1 MLRTVTVNALMLA
14 LLLPASA
21 LNADEDK
28 SGIPFRVS
36 ALEEVTLQQQEQIDA
51 LSGINA
57 LSDWVIVDSNKSVIG
72 KVVSFTFRPN
82 VVVVETEID
91 GEAVLLWVNS
101 NGWIYRNSE
110 LVFALENCDGEAF
123 AVEPG
128 DWWFRQVVI
137 AVGPGQDNSAVP
149 YKVIGEPVDEHWF
162 SHILPDGQCENA
174 EFDARATSVER
185 LADDLYVTYPR
196 APDRWSLEL
205 Q

>member
-36 ALEEVTLQQQEQIDA
+36 ALEEMVIQQQDQIEA
-51 LSGINA
+51 LSK
-57 LSDWVIVDSNKSVIG
+57 WVVVDSNKTVIG
-72 KVVSFTFRPN
+72 KVVSFTSRTN
-82 VVVVETEID
+82 VLVVETEID

-149 YKVIGEPVDEHWF
+149 YKVIGEPVDEQWS
-162 SHILPDGQCENA
+162 SHVLPDGQCENH
-174 EFDARATSVER
+174 EFGAPATPVEQ

-196 APDRWSLEL
+196 APDRWSLEV

>member
-36 ALEEVTLQQQEQIDA
+36 ALEEMVIQQQDQIEA
-51 LSGINA
+51 LSK
-57 LSDWVIVDSNKSVIG
+57 WVVVDSNKTVIG
-72 KVVSFTFRPN
+72 KVVSFTSRAN
-82 VVVVETEID
+82 VLVVETEID

-149 YKVIGEPVDEHWF
+149 YKVIGEPVDEQWS
-162 SHILPDGQCENA
+162 SHVLPDGQCENA
-174 EFDARATSVER
+174 EFDARAASVER

-196 APDRWSLEL
+196 APDRWSLEV

>member
-1 MLRTVTVNALMLA
+1 MKMLRTVTVNALMLA

-36 ALEEVTLQQQEQIDA
+36 ALEEMVIQQQDQIEA
-51 LSGINA
+51 LSK
-57 LSDWVIVDSNKSVIG
+57 WVVVDSNKTVIG
-72 KVVSFTFRPN
+72 KVVSFTSRAN
-82 VVVVETEID
+82 VLVVETEID
-91 GEAVLLWVNS
+91 GEVALLWINS
-101 NGWIYRNSE
+101 GGWIFRNSE
-110 LVFALENCDGEAF
+110 LVFALENCEGEAF

-174 EFDARATSVER
+174 EFDARAASVER

-196 APDRWSLEL
+196 APDRWSLEA

>member
-1 MLRTVTVNALMLA
+1 MLRIVTVNALILA
-14 LLLPASA
+14 FLLPATA

-28 SGIPFRVS
+28 SGIPFRVA

-72 KVVSFTFRPN
+72 KVVSFTSRPN

-91 GEAVLLWVNS
+91 GEAALLWINS
-101 NGWIYRNSE
+101 GGWIFRNSE
-110 LVFALENCDGEAF
+110 LVFALENCAGEAF

-128 DWWFRQVVI
+128 GWWFKEVVI

-174 EFDARATSVER
+174 EFDAPASSVEQ

-196 APDRWSLEL
+196 APNPWSLEV

>member
-36 ALEEVTLQQQEQIDA
+36 ALEEMVIQQQDQIEA
-51 LSGINA
+51 LSK
-57 LSDWVIVDSNKSVIG
+57 WVVVDSNKTVIG
-72 KVVSFTFRPN
+72 KVVSFTSRAN
-82 VVVVETEID
+82 VLVVETEID
-91 GEAVLLWVNS
+91 GEVALLWINS
-101 NGWIYRNSE
+101 GGWIFRNSE

-149 YKVIGEPVDEHWF
+149 YKVIGEPVDEQWS
-162 SHILPDGQCENA
+162 SHVLPDGQCENA
-174 EFDARATSVER
+174 EFDARAASVER

-196 APDRWSLEL
+196 APDRWSLEM

>member
-36 ALEEVTLQQQEQIDA
+36 ALEEMVIQQQDQIEA
-51 LSGINA
+51 LSK
-57 LSDWVIVDSNKSVIG
+57 WVVVDSNKTVIG
-72 KVVSFTFRPN
+72 KVVSFTSRTN
-82 VVVVETEID
+82 VLVVETEID

-149 YKVIGEPVDEHWF
+149 YKVIGEPVDEQWS
-162 SHILPDGQCENA
+162 SHFLPDGQCENH
-174 EFDARATSVER
+174 EFGAPATPVEQ

-196 APDRWSLEL
+196 APDRWSLEV